1 MDEQK
6 WLLEVSEKI
15 KKKMLPVVQRNIG
28 KIPYNTVDGVYNDY
42 SGAMVGWWT
51 NGFWGGILWQM
62 YNATGEAVYREEAE
76 KLEEKLDAVL
86 LNWVAMDHDSGFKWL
101 PTAVVNYRMHGNER
115 SKNRG
120 ILAADNLAGR
130 FNPVGRYIKA
140 WNDQGDG
147 SRAGWAIID
156 CMMNIP
162 LLYWAYE
169 VTKDPKY
176 MHMATMHADTA
187 MKNFIREDGS
197 VKHII
202 EFDPATGEYQKS
214 HGGQGYGH
222 GSSWTRG
229 QTWALYGFTL
239 SYIHT
244 GNEKYLNC
252 AKKVANYFIANTPK
266 DYLIPIDFRQPEE
279 PHLEDS
285 IAAAIAACGLIEIA
299 KYTEGA
305 DKNIYHNAAV
315 NMLKALDEKRCNWSE
330 DVDHIL
336 EECAEGYH
344 TPKKNMS
351 IMYGDYYFIEAI
363 WKLTGQEIFLW

>member
-1 MDEQK
+1 MGEK
-6 WLLEVSEKI
+6 EWLQEVSEKI
-15 KKKMLPVVQRNIG
+15 KKKMFPVVLRNRG
-28 KIPYNTVDGVYNDY
+28 KIPYNTVNGVYNDY
-42 SGAMVGWWT
+42 SGDMVGWWT

-62 YNATGEAVYREEAE
+62 YHATGEEVYKTEAE
-76 KLEEKLDAVL
+76 ALEEKLDAVF
-86 LNWVAMDHDSGFKWL
+86 LNWAAMDHDSGFKWL
-101 PTAVVNYRMHGNER
+101 PTAVVHYRLSGNPA
-115 SKNRG
+115 SKTRG

-130 FNPVGRYIKA
+130 FNPVGKYIKA
-140 WNDQGDG
+140 WNDPGDG
-147 SRAGWAIID
+147 SKAGWAIID

-169 VTKDPKY
+169 VTKDPRY
-176 MHMATMHADTA
+176 RHIATMHADTA
-187 MKNFIREDGS
+187 MKHFIREDGS

-202 EFDPATGEYQKS
+202 EFDPLTGEYLRS

-229 QTWALYGFTL
+229 QTWALYGFAL

-244 GNEKYLNC
+244 GNEAYLNC
-252 AKKVANYFIANTPK
+252 AKKVANYFIENTPS
-266 DYLIPIDFRQPEE
+266 DFLIPIDFGQPRE

-285 IAAAIAACGLIEIA
+285 IAAAIAACGMIEIA
-299 KYTEGA
+299 KHTEGA
-305 DKNIYHNAAV
+305 DQKIYHAAAV
-315 NMLKALDEKRCNWSE
+315 HMLRALDEKRCNWSE
-330 DVDHIL
+330 EVDHIL
-336 EECAEGYH
+336 EACAEGYH